1 MAINP
6 GCLACCQF
14 IEGNS
19 PGLRSTVEQFVVG
32 AGDEQLGRRTRAH
45 QK

>member
-14 IEGNS
+14 VEGNNS
-19 PGLRSTVEQFVVG
+19 PGLRSIVKQFVVG
-32 AGDEQLGRRTRAH
+32 AGNEQLGRRTRAR
-45 QK
+45 